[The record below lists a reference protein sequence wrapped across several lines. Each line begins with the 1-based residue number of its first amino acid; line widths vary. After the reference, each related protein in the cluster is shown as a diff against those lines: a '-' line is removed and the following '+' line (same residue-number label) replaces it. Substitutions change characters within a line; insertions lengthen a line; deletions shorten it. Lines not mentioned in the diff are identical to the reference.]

1 MHSEQLSKL
10 RTKTGE
16 DLMTD
21 MGKVLRE
28 KNIIFVTVACCVI
41 FFLISPR
48 FVSFDN
54 MSAISRQIVPIGLIA
69 LGQFF
74 VVVSGNIDLSMG
86 MSSVL
91 FSIVLGVFFGMTGG
105 VGVGIVAVIAT
116 SLALGFFNGY
126 LVAKLKLPAFIVT
139 LSTLFM
145 ATGLSGL
152 IIPRG
157 QQIFLIGDF
166 FRFVGAEKFLG
177 IYWSFLFL
185 VALFAIAFIVYN
197 YTRWGS
203 YVIAIGNSEE
213 NAKLAGINVERV
225 KIGIFMF
232 SGLCSGF
239 TGLILSSRMGFVQ
252 PGLDGNGLLLDGIAA
267 IIIGGTLILG
277 GRGTIAGAFWGV
289 LFIGIINNSLNLLNV
304 EDVWH
309 QVFKGTVILI
319 ALGVNWILWQSRQVE
334 AH

>member
-1 MHSEQLSKL
+1 MP
-10 RTKTGE
+10 
-16 DLMTD
+16 DL
-21 MGKVLRE
+21 GRLLRE
-28 KNIIFVTVACCVI
+28 KNIIFVTLALCLL

-48 FVSFDN
+48 FMSVEN

-86 MSSVL
+86 MGSVL
-91 FSIVLGVFFGMTGG
+91 FAILLGVCFGLTGG
-105 VGVGIVAVIAT
+105 VAIGIVAVIVA
-116 SLALGFFNGY
+116 SLALGFFNGV

-139 LSTLFM
+139 LSMLFM
-145 ATGLSGL
+145 AQGLSGL

-157 QQIFLIGDF
+157 QQIFLMGGF
-166 FRFVGAEKFLG
+166 FRFVGSEKFMGL
-177 IYWSFLFL
+177 YWSFLFL
-185 VALFAIAFIVYN
+185 VALFVLAYIVYN
-197 YTRWGS
+197 HTRWGS
-203 YVIAIGNSEE
+203 YIVAIGNSED
-213 NAKLAGINVERV
+213 NAKLAGISVDRV

-239 TGLILSSRMGFVQ
+239 AGIMLSTRMGFVQ

-277 GRGTIAGAFWGV
+277 GRGTVGGAFWGL
-289 LFIGIINNSLNLLNV
+289 LFIGVINNSLNLLNV

-309 QVFKGTVILI
+309 QVFKGAVILA
-319 ALGVNWILWQSRQVE
+319 ALGANWLLWQSRQAE

>member
-1 MHSEQLSKL
+1 
-10 RTKTGE
+10 
-16 DLMTD
+16 MTNAAR
-21 MGKVLRE
+21 LFRE
-28 KNIIFVTVACCVI
+28 NNIIFVTLACCLV

-48 FVSFDN
+48 FASLDN

-86 MSSVL
+86 MASVF

-105 VGVGIVAVIAT
+105 VAWGIVAVIAG
-116 SLALGFFNGY
+116 SVAMGVFNGT

-157 QQIFLIGDF
+157 QQIFLIGPF
-166 FRFVGAEKFLG
+166 FRYIGAEKYFG
-177 IYWSFLFL
+177 IYASFLFL
-185 VALFAIAFIVYN
+185 AALFILAYVVYN
-197 YTRWGS
+197 HTRIGS
-203 YVIAIGNSEE
+203 YIIAIGNNEE
-213 NAKLAGINVERV
+213 NAKLSGINVNAV
-225 KIGIFMF
+225 KIGIFAF
-232 SGLCSGF
+232 SGLCSGLA
-239 TGLILSSRMGFVQ
+239 GIILSARMGFVQ
-252 PGLDGNGLLLDGIAA
+252 PGLDGNGLLMDGIAA

-277 GRGTIAGAFWGV
+277 GRGTIGGAFWG
-289 LFIGIINNSLNLLNV
+289 LIFIGVINNSLNLLNV

-309 QVFKGTVILI
+309 LVFKGVVII
-319 ALGVNWILWQSRQVE
+319 AALAMNWVLWESRQVQT
-334 AH
+334 H

>member
-1 MHSEQLSKL
+1 MTGAAKL
-10 RTKTGE
+10 
-16 DLMTD
+16 
-21 MGKVLRE
+21 LRE
-28 KNIIFVTVACCVI
+28 YNIVFVTIGLCLV

-48 FVSFDN
+48 FVSIDN

-86 MSSVL
+86 MGSVL
-91 FSIVLGVFFGMTGG
+91 FAIVLGVLFGATGG
-105 VGVGIVAVIAT
+105 VALGIIAVIVC
-116 SLALGFFNGY
+116 SLALGFFNGA

-145 ATGLSGL
+145 AQGLSGL

-157 QQIFLIGDF
+157 QQIFLMGDF

-177 IYWSFLFL
+177 VYWSFLFL
-185 VALFAIAFIVYN
+185 AGLFALAYVVYN
-197 YTRWGS
+197 HTRWGA

-213 NAKLAGINVERV
+213 NAKLAGINVDRV

-232 SGLCSGF
+232 SALCSGF
-239 TGLILSSRMGFVQ
+239 AGIILSSRMGFVQ

-277 GRGTIAGAFWGV
+277 GRGTIAGAFWGL
-289 LFIGIINNSLNLLNV
+289 LFIGVINNALNLLNV
-304 EDVWH
+304 VDVWH
-309 QVFKGTVILI
+309 QVFKGAVILA
-319 ALGVNWILWQSRQVE
+319 ALGVNWWLWQSRQAE
-334 AH
+334 AQ